1 MATAIDMTRFNIKGN
16 VNRRALR
23 RYAEF
28 WAALHAVGDAVVQ
41 AEKVAAKAVDA
52 APVKA
57 GKGGRHWAAPA
68 PEDMKAAAKRADTS
82 LRIITKSAKKFESE
96 LIARD
101 WRS

>member
-1 MATAIDMTRFNIKGN
+1 MAVDLSRVNPKKVA
-16 VNRRALR
+16 NRRALQ

-28 WAALHAVGDAVVQ
+28 WAALHAVGEAVVA
-41 AEKVAAKAVDA
+41 AEKVAGKAADA
-52 APVKA
+52 QPVKA
-57 GKGGRHWAAPA
+57 SKSAGRRHWAAPD
-68 PEDMKAAAKRADTS
+68 PDEMKSAAKKADTS